1 MLSFSCPQC
10 GNTLQVPET
19 HPGTLVVCPRCQRQV
34 TAPTTA
40 LQSAPSPPAR
50 AGFASAPPPP
60 AAPRSSSNL
69 VPILL
74 IGGGVTALVL
84 FLLCAGLLVGGF
96 LYARVRAKPPA
107 IAMAVEPEEM
117 RLVEGPEPIEVRNE
131 RVPRIEPIDFINRVH
146 VQFNEGQRFGLVCP
160 RLRDPRNPE
169 VPKKLTRDDRGAT
182 NNTAVRIDGFEY
194 IFGAEIPG
202 TRYVREKGKL
212 MKEVPIPGKDKD
224 RAWQTAWES
233 EFGRTRITQSV
244 ELVVGEQTRV
254 YDTVLVKYHIWNRD
268 RTPHQVA
275 LRIMLDTFIGGTDG
289 VPFYVPPT
297 ATKPARFVDKME
309 VFAQAD
315 IPDFI
320 QALESSNLNDSE
332 AALALVGLKI
342 KGVEPLEKL
351 VICRWP
357 QNSEARWGGGNGPG
371 EWAYEP
377 MDKNP
382 NIKDSC
388 VVLYWTQ
395 ANMRPD
401 EHRDLA
407 FTYGLGRVPSDI
419 ARDADVK
426 VAAGGKMRLFVPQAS
441 WKKPFVATAY
451 VKASNANQT
460 VTLKLP
466 AGLQFAAGQSAQQ
479 PVPPANS
486 AGYSQ
491 VTWKLNATRSGTFVI
506 EAEGPGLGVATERV
520 TVGEASLFDG

>member
-50 AGFASAPPPP
+50 AGFASAPPP
-60 AAPRSSSNL
+60 AAAARSSSNL

-74 IGGGVTALVL
+74 IGGGVAALVL
-84 FLLCAGLLVGGF
+84 FLLCGGLVVGGI
-96 LYARVRAKPPA
+96 LYARARAKTA
-107 IAMAVEPEEM
+107 AVAWAEEEM
-117 RLVEGPEPIEVRNE
+117 RFVEGQGVVEVRDE
-131 RVPRIEPIDFINRVH
+131 LAPRLEPVDFINRVH

-169 VPKKLTRDDRGAT
+169 VLKKLTRDDRGAT
-182 NNTAVRIDGFEY
+182 NNTAVRIEGYEY
-194 IFGAEIPG
+194 IFGVEIPG
-202 TRYVREKGKL
+202 THYVKDKGKL
-212 MKEVPIPGKDKD
+212 MREVPIPGKDKD
-224 RAWQTAWES
+224 RAWQTAWETD
-233 EFGRTRITQSV
+233 FGRIRITQSV
-244 ELVVGEQTRV
+244 ELLVGEQTRV
-254 YDTVLVKYHIWNRD
+254 YDTVLVKYHVWNRD
-268 RTPHQVA
+268 RIPHQVG
-275 LRIMLDTFIGGTDG
+275 LRVMLDTFVGGTDG
-289 VPFYVPPT
+289 VPFYIPPT
-297 ATKPARFVDKME
+297 ANKPARFVDKME
-309 VFAQAD
+309 VFPD
-315 IPDFI
+315 IPDFV
-320 QALESSNLNDSE
+320 QALESADLNDSN
-332 AALALVGLKI
+332 AALALVGLKV
-342 KGVEPLEKL
+342 KGMEPLEKL

-371 EWAYEP
+371 DWAYEP

-419 ARDADVK
+419 ARDGDVK
-426 VAAGGKMRLFVPQAS
+426 VAGGGKMRLFVPQAS
-441 WKKPFVATAY
+441 SKKPFVATAY
-451 VKASNANQT
+451 VKAGNANQT

-506 EAEGPGLGVATERV
+506 EAEGPGLGVATEKV